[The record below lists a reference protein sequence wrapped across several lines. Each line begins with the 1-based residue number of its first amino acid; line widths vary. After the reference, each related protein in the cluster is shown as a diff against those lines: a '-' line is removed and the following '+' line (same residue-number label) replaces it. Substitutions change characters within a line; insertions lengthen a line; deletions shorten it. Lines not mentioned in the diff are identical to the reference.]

1 MRIILLTTQCPF
13 VLGGAEL
20 HARNL
25 EQALRQAGHEAEI
38 VSMPFK
44 WYPASSVLDH
54 MLAARAL
61 DVSEFN
67 GVKIDLAIGLKFPA
81 YLMRHPAKAYW
92 ILHQHRQ
99 AYDQWDSGLS
109 DLYDDP
115 DGQSVREAVIA
126 ADNAELVG
134 APRMFANS
142 ANVAAR
148 LQRYNGVEATPLY
161 HPPPLAGRL
170 TGGEFGSYF
179 YYPSR
184 ISRTKR
190 HDLVL
195 RALAVADSSVR
206 IVFTGAADSPDY
218 ERGLKALA
226 HELGV
231 EDRVEWRGF
240 VSEGE
245 IAALYAGARGV
256 LFTPIDEDLGYI
268 ALEAMLAKKPL
279 VTVADA
285 GEPAAL
291 ARDGVEGLVT
301 APEPEAFAAALN
313 ALAASESKARALGAA
328 GFERYRS
335 LEISWPHV
343 VASLTGETAM
353 APPSAAD
360 VARRAGGDWLAGQ
373 GDGPTLD
380 ELAARYDF
388 DDHLAADSSYYE
400 THWPRYQATLDVL
413 KRAGVRPRRILELG
427 TSAPYVFTAFLR
439 EAFPDAEFTVVQESP
454 EGLAWPGRIAAKDG
468 ANVEVEVCGLNV
480 ETTPLPYP
488 AGAFDLVIAMEI
500 LEHFALD
507 PGFVFR
513 EARRVLR
520 DGGVF
525 LVTTPNLVSLPALWR
540 ALIGESPYSFG
551 LYVPW
556 NGVYGRHNREFTPL
570 EVDRL
575 GVYAGFER
583 AMLET
588 ADVYRQ
594 EPPPEGVVRYMAE
607 NRLPL
612 ELRGQNIFYAGRKT
626 AATALGPPPGSLF
639 PNDPAIYSG
648 RIELVDEAG
657 CGGDDILRVRVTNL
671 SPLVWPASG
680 PGRVRL
686 SIDTVD
692 QQGMVTLDA
701 CAIDLPED
709 LPPGALAEIPLRA
722 GRGAGA
728 AGRWWEIG
736 LFLEGAGAFKG
747 AGRARPACL
756 FAEHL
761 APAVAKAADDH
772 AA

>member
-1 MRIILLTTQCPF
+1 MRIALLTTQCPF

-25 EQALRQAGHEAEI
+25 ERALREAGHEAEI

-44 WYPASSVLDH
+44 WYPAASVLDH

-81 YLMRHPAKAYW
+81 YLMRHPMKAYW

-99 AYDQWDSGLS
+99 AYDLWDSGLS

-115 DGQSVREAVIA
+115 DGQSVREAVMA
-126 ADNAELVG
+126 ADDAELRG

-148 LQRYNGVEATPLY
+148 LQRYNGVTATPLY

-184 ISRTKR
+184 LSPTKR
-190 HDLVL
+190 QDLVL
-195 RALAVADSSVR
+195 RALAVADRRVR
-206 IVFTGAADSPDY
+206 VVFSGAADSPDH

-240 VSEGE
+240 VSEAE
-245 IAALYAGARGV
+245 MIDLYAGARGV

-268 ALEAMLAKKPL
+268 ALEAMLAGKPL

-291 ARDGVEGLVT
+291 ARDGVEGLIT
-301 APEPEAFAAALN
+301 APEPEAFAAALDV
-313 ALAASESKARALGAA
+313 LAASESRARTLGAA
-328 GFERYRS
+328 GRERYRS
-335 LEISWPHV
+335 LGISWPHA
-343 VASLTGETAM
+343 VAALTGQAAAGA
-353 APPSAAD
+353 APVPTRAAPSVVGA
-360 VARRAGGDWLAGQ
+360 WLAGD
-373 GDGPTLD
+373 GEGPTLARLAERYAFD
-380 ELAARYDF
+380 E
-388 DDHLAADSSYYE
+388 HLAVHRDYYE

-454 EGLAWPGRIAAKDG
+454 PGLRWRSQVVARTG
-468 ANVEVEVCGLNV
+468 APIEVEVLGLNV
-480 ETTPLPYP
+480 ETTSLPFP
-488 AGAFDLVIAMEI
+488 DGAFDLVVAMEI
-500 LEHFALD
+500 LEHFAID

-525 LVTTPNLVSLPALWR
+525 LVTTPNLVSLPGVWR
-540 ALIGESPYSFG
+540 ALTGETPYSFG
-551 LYVPW
+551 LFVPW
-556 NGVYGRHNREFTPL
+556 NGVYGRHNREYTPL

-575 GVYAGFER
+575 GAYAGFER
-583 AMLET
+583 GLLET

-594 EPPPEGVVRYMAE
+594 DAPPEALVRYMAE

-612 ELRGQNIFYAGRKT
+612 ELRGQNIFYAGRKRAG
-626 AATALGPPPGSLF
+626 AAFGPPPSSLF
-639 PNDPAIYSG
+639 PIDPAIFSG
-648 RIELVDEAG
+648 RIELVPAEAG
-657 CGGDDILRVRVTNL
+657 EERTAVRVVNL
-671 SPLVWPASG
+671 GPLVWPAAG
-680 PGRVRL
+680 PARVRL
-686 SIDTVD
+686 SVDVVD
-692 QQGMVTLDA
+692 QDGMVTQDA
-701 CAIDLPED
+701 RSLDLPHD
-709 LPPGALAEIPLRA
+709 VGPGGDAVIPLWIA
-722 GRGAGA
+722 RGGGLG
-728 AGRWWEIG
+728 GRWWEIG
-736 LFLEGAGAFKG
+736 LYAEGAGPFAG
-747 AGRARPACL
+747 AGRARPACV
-756 FAEHL
+756 FAETL
-761 APAVAKAADDH
+761 EAAPAADADAA
-772 AA
+772 